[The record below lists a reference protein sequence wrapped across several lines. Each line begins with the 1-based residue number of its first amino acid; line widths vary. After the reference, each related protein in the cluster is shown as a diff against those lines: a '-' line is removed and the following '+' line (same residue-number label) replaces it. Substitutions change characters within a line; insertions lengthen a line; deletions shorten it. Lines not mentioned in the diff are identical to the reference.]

1 VTLAA
6 LIAAYHEAETPGG
19 GLRATLP
26 LAGRTL
32 LERQVQLA
40 AQAGA
45 NLIVVAVERVP
56 ADLLGA
62 IDRLK
67 AQGLPIAVARTAE
80 EAAEAVHTGDRLL
93 LIGDGLVPT
102 QTHINRLLAHGP
114 HSVLTVPDARVDD
127 RFERIDSESRWGGL
141 ALFDGE
147 MLKRTAAMLGEWDLQ
162 STLLRRALQGGARH
176 LSVRGEPIDEQLTVA
191 ERPEDLEQLQQRIFD
206 SASAHRPDWVSR
218 YLLAPVEQAATRY
231 LMPTAASPSNLGM
244 AELAL
249 TALGALAFFK
259 DWLWIGLPM
268 LLLATLVGG
277 TGERLALLR
286 MQDAEEPGWWEALLP
301 FLSAAALGGLAFSLS
316 ETRSWGC
323 LALAGTVI
331 AFMAALKIEMA
342 GREIP
347 GSVWLAERKGLAWLM
362 LPFAATGL
370 WATGLAA
377 LATYAGGS
385 FFWAQRNAHQR
396 ISAPPQD

>member
-6 LIAAYHEAETPGG
+6 LIAAYHEAEAPGG

-45 NLIVVAVERVP
+45 SLVVIAVERVP
-56 ADLLGA
+56 PALLGA

-67 AQGLPIAVARTAE
+67 AQGLPIAVARTAV

-102 QTHINRLLAHGP
+102 QTHINRLLVHGA

-127 RFERIDSESRWGGL
+127 RFERIDSESRWAGL

-147 MLKRTAAMLGEWDLQ
+147 MLKRTAAMLGDWDLQ

-176 LSVRGEPIDEQLTVA
+176 LSVRGEPIDDQLTVA
-191 ERPEDLEQLQQRIFD
+191 ERPEDLDLLQQRIFE
-206 SASAHRPDWVSR
+206 SASIHRPDWVSR

-231 LMPTAASPSNLGM
+231 LLPTAASASMLGLGEM
-244 AELAL
+244 AL
-249 TALGALAFFK
+249 TALGALAFFE
-259 DWLWIGLPM
+259 DWLWVGLPLM
-268 LLLATLVGG
+268 LLATLVGG

-301 FLSAAALGGLAFSLS
+301 FLSAAALAGLALSLTES
-316 ETRSWGC
+316 RGWGC
-323 LALAGTVI
+323 LALAATVL
-331 AFMAALKIEMA
+331 AFMTALKIETE
-342 GREIP
+342 GREVP
-347 GSVWLAERKGLAWLM
+347 GNVWLAERKGLAWLL
-362 LPFAATGL
+362 LPFGAMGL

-377 LATYAGGS
+377 LATYAAGS
-385 FFWAQRNAHQR
+385 FFWAQRDAHR
-396 ISAPPQD
+396 RAAPPPQD